1 MTRGRPYIQHPLI
14 PGLDS
19 LHDLSTTTHLSP
31 GLLFKLSKHNSWYY
45 KVYTIPKS
53 SGGVR
58 EIAEPARPM
67 KAVQYWIS
75 ENILQHL
82 PLHPAATGFRKGQ
95 STLKNANIHKNNKY
109 VLCLDLNDFFPSIK
123 YPFVYTIFHS
133 LGYNMHVSHIL
144 ASLCTLN
151 GRLPQG
157 GVTSPILSNLC
168 CVRLD
173 RRISGYCGPRN
184 IAYTRYADDMTFS
197 SMSSKRLVGLY
208 QRVKTIIE
216 DEHFALNEAK
226 TRYMGP
232 ARRKKITGLVV
243 GDGQAGIGRKLERTI
258 RASIYNLSKNN
269 ELAGISWTE
278 EQLRGWLAYLHS
290 VDLNRHQRMIKYIR
304 GLSVR
309 LDIPI
314 LRSRLGI
321 N

>member
-1 MTRGRPYIQHPLI
+1 MTRSTPYIQHPLI
-14 PGLDS
+14 PKLDS
-19 LHDLSTTTHLSP
+19 LHDLSVATHLSS
-31 GLLFKLSKHNSWYY
+31 GLLFKLSKCNSLYY
-45 KVYTIPKS
+45 KMYTIPKS
-53 SGGVR
+53 SGKVR
-58 EIAEPARPM
+58 EIAEPGRPM
-67 KAVQYWIS
+67 KAVQYWILQ
-75 ENILQHL
+75 NILQYL

-95 STLKNANIHKNNKY
+95 NTLKNASIHKNNRY
-109 VLCLDLNDFFPSIK
+109 ILCLDIDDFFPSIK
-123 YPFVYTIFHS
+123 YPFVYTIFHG

-173 RRISGYCGPRN
+173 RRINGYCGPRN

-197 SMSSKRLVGLY
+197 SMNSKRLVGLY
-208 QRVKTIIE
+208 QRVKTIIA

-226 TRYMGP
+226 TRYLGP
-232 ARRKKITGLVV
+232 SRRKKITGLVV

-269 ELAGISWTE
+269 QLAGISWTE
-278 EQLRGWLAYLHS
+278 EQLRGWLAYLNS
-290 VDLNRHQRMIKYIR
+290 VDPKRYQRMIGYIIS
-304 GLSVR
+304 LSAR
-309 LDIPI
+309 LNVPI

>member
-1 MTRGRPYIQHPLI
+1 MTRGRQYIQHPLI
-14 PGLDS
+14 PKLDR
-19 LHDLSTTTHLSP
+19 LHDLSTATHLSP
-31 GLLFKLSKHNSWYY
+31 GLLFKLSTHNGWYY

-53 SGGVR
+53 SGEVR

-67 KAVQYWIS
+67 KAVQYWILR
-75 ENILQHL
+75 NILQHL

-95 STLKNANIHKNNKY
+95 NTLKNASIHKNNRY
-109 VLCLDLNDFFPSIK
+109 VLCLDIDDFFPSIE

-133 LGYNMHVSHIL
+133 LGYNMHASHIL

-197 SMSSKRLVGLY
+197 SMNSARLVGLY

-216 DEHFALNEAK
+216 DEHFAVNEAK

-290 VDLNRHQRMIKYIR
+290 VDPNRYQRMIDYIR
-304 GLSVR
+304 RLSVR